1 MTSNIQPRL
10 RQYSSALAIYARR
23 IPSQI
28 ELNRPMKGVS
38 FRRVNHAELKL
49 PPWAKVWWRGAHLLA
64 QSGYFSSW
72 VKAVPKFQIWY
83 LYPGVSNL
91 VPRVPGGVVRAGASA
106 EAAQSTPLWA
116 TLSPGPKKA
125 PCWCCCRAWGAL
137 KHQNMPK
144 CYHDRGHVYMCMYA
158 HVTGV

>member
-1 MTSNIQPRL
+1 MYIH
-10 RQYSSALAIYARR
+10 IY
-23 IPSQI
+23 
-28 ELNRPMKGVS
+28 
-38 FRRVNHAELKL
+38 
-49 PPWAKVWWRGAHLLA
+49 
-64 QSGYFSSW
+64 W

-125 PCWCCCRAWGAL
+125 PCVCCYRPW
-137 KHQNMPK
+137 
-144 CYHDRGHVYMCMYA
+144 
-158 HVTGV
+158 